1 MNKTLKIEGM
11 SCANCAAAVEKA
23 LLSVPG
29 VAEAKVDLAAN
40 TAEVVLEDLVGDKAL
55 MLVVDEAGFEVV
67 DIQ

>member
-23 LLSVPG
+23 LLSLPG
-29 VAEAKVDLAAN
+29 VAEAKVDLTSK
-40 TAEVVLEDLVGDKAL
+40 TADVVLEDLVGDKAL
-55 MLVVDEAGFEVV
+55 MLVVDEAGFEVT